1 MPLVWILCN
10 VLQTLYAAATRM
22 RIHDLPTNPARV
34 HACAQQCK
42 HAPHFAVIRINAQV
56 TCIILSLW
64 MPSGLH
70 KHNLLHPYE
79 HLLFEKRN
87 MVKQSPRAASIRY
100 PRAQPP
106 RRCRAVI
113 IDEGIGIRAI
123 SCNVEY

>member
-1 MPLVWILCN
+1 MPLVCILCN

-34 HACAQQCK
+34 HARAQQCK

-70 KHNLLHPYE
+70 GYNLLYPYK
-79 HLLFEKRN
+79 HLLFEKGN
-87 MVKQSPRAASIRY
+87 MVKHSPRAASIHY
-100 PRAQPP
+100 PRAQPL
-106 RRCRAVI
+106 RRFRAVLI
-113 IDEGIGIRAI
+113 AEGIGIRAI

>member
-1 MPLVWILCN
+1 MSLAWILCN
-10 VLQTLYAAATRM
+10 VLETLYAAATRM

-34 HACAQQCK
+34 HARAQQCK
-42 HAPHFAVIRINAQV
+42 PVSHFAVIRTNAQV

-70 KHNLLHPYE
+70 GYNLLYPYE

-106 RRCRAVI
+106 RRCHAAI